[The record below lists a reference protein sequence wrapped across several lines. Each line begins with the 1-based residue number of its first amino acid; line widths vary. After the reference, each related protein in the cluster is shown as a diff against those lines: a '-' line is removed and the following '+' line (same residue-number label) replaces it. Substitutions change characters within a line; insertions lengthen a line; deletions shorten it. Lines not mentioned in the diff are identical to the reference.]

1 MQNKTMLI
9 GVLLI
14 LALLLAACGGGAET
28 AVTENE
34 AAPDAAAVA
43 ENDGDDE
50 AAAEEEAEAAAA
62 SESEAGEDAETAEAT
77 QEESDDA
84 AEMSDEEMEETSE
97 ESDDAETADDAAPSG
112 ETIAG
117 RPASG
122 VDPDTGMQIN
132 PPELIQ
138 GEEFIVRGEIVSL
151 NLTPQTEPEFL
162 IEAPNGQNYRVRTQ
176 ELAAITYDDGSTIEA
191 YQFQQGMLAE
201 ATVYQDPGAGLTTVV
216 ESDDFRILQEE

>member
-1 MQNKTMLI
+1 MQNKKMLI

-14 LALLLAACGGGAET
+14 LALLLAACGGGGET

-34 AAPDAAAVA
+34 AAPAAVA
-43 ENDGDDE
+43 ENDAGDE
-50 AAAEEEAEAAAA
+50 AAAEAEEEEPAAA
-62 SESEAGEDAETAEAT
+62 SESEAGEDEAAEAT
-77 QEESDDA
+77 QEETDDA
-84 AEMSDEEMEETSE
+84 AEMSDEETAEEE
-97 ESDDAETADDAAPSG
+97 ESGAETADDAAESG
-112 ETIAG
+112 DTIAG

-132 PPELIQ
+132 PAELIQ

-176 ELAAITYDDGSTIEA
+176 ELAAITYDDGSAIEA